1 MSKTKQTLGVTS
13 VQSNAIF
20 ISERKWFT
28 FVYTQIKFH
37 MKPGEFSRRKTGHT
51 KCPGC
56 PQVYNNRA
64 IPERCSACNTYIGG
78 KYVAPVKK
86 LGAILITA
94 CIVSVRQS
102 ETGHNVRTFVDMS
115 KEKKV

>member
-1 MSKTKQTLGVTS
+1 
-13 VQSNAIF
+13 
-20 ISERKWFT
+20 
-28 FVYTQIKFH
+28 
-37 MKPGEFSRRKTGHT
+37 MKPGEYSGRKTGHK

-56 PQVYNNRA
+56 PQVYNNNA

-78 KYVAPVKK
+78 KYVAPLKK

-94 CIVSVRQS
+94 CIVSVRQN

-115 KEKKV
+115 EEKKVKRRLIIMRFLFKIDFNLKVILI